1 MLVRC
6 SECSV
11 VGWMLVV
18 GLVAIAGYAEG
29 GTAQQEGKQLL
40 VACGLQ
46 EVSFER
52 HNNELSITYAFS
64 EQFSDKLALALVA
77 VGTQDII
84 GDYDKVC
91 IVARREGQHFLEFS
105 TSPSGLM
112 HFAERN
118 AGPEAMAEAGRLLQ
132 QAAAAAGAPQI
143 GQSDESADQT
153 PQTDSAP
160 LPTTNKPPS
169 LQPGFASEL
178 GQALVGAGLE
188 NVAVRLLDSGQVTI
202 EYENRTYRSDVDAL
216 STAARIA
223 SQHCSA
229 GTVLYLTAKRDNVPV
244 ITVTTKADKSQQL
257 PEPGAVPEGL
267 RETRPTALDG
277 SVADSSGLLNES
289 FGRFDLSF
297 RPALSYQIGNWR
309 RPVITDWFVLP
320 QLTTT
325 IAPGWRASLRG
336 RLQLD
341 DPDAQLERMLL
352 TRTGRVLDD
361 RVLWTGS
368 VGRFDTRLRGAFGE
382 AQLELGDG
390 RAGVRL
396 ARVGRDNWDLD
407 IPMWLG
413 YYEHEF
419 GNLGLT
425 VRATAGQ
432 FADYI
437 DPTGLVELDRRFGES
452 TLRMGLTIH
461 SPVREGIVRVTVPFG
476 PRRVDDPGPLRLRTS
491 DYLAL
496 SYFTDRGTPGT
507 EMLRG
512 DHDLRAFRGELTGPY
527 LNADS
532 RREANQRQVMP
543 EQSWNPG
550 PSHEGISGLIRIP
563 TADVIPD
570 GSYRVGASFIDSE
583 HTRGAHAGRS
593 DMIPTFVNV
602 GLLPGLEM
610 GFRLSIFPDVK
621 PIRFPNWH
629 YSTDRSIFAHYQL
642 WPQHGNLPAV
652 AIGAQDI
659 SFRDDAQVV
668 GCAEYIVVTQQL
680 GDLRLHLG
688 RGTKRLSGLF
698 GGAEYRLS
706 PSLAAIGEYDTD
718 WFNYGLR
725 AAPDQSWRVDLT
737 LTDSHAIGGAVSYL
751 GVFP

>member
-1 MLVRC
+1 MLVRR
-6 SECSV
+6 SEWRIV
-11 VGWMLVV
+11 AWMLAF
-18 GLVAIAGYAEG
+18 GLVAVAAYAQG
-29 GTAQQEGKQLL
+29 SGAKQDRARLL

-52 HNNELSITYAFS
+52 QNNELSITYAFS
-64 EQFSDKLALALVA
+64 EQFSDKLALALIA
-77 VGTQDII
+77 VGTQDLV
-84 GDYDKVC
+84 GGCDKVC
-91 IVARREGQHFLEFS
+91 VIARREGLRFLEFS
-105 TSPSGLM
+105 TDPSGLM

-118 AGPEAMAEAGRLLQ
+118 AGPKAMAEAGSLLQ
-132 QAAAAAGAPQI
+132 QAAAAGAPQT
-143 GQSDESADQT
+143 GQPGESGYQA
-153 PQTDSAP
+153 PQAGSAP
-160 LPTTNKPPS
+160 LPTANKPPS

-188 NVAVRLLDSGQVTI
+188 NVAVRLLDSGQIAV
-202 EYENRTYRSDVDAL
+202 EYENRTYRSDTEAL
-216 STAARIA
+216 STAAHIA
-223 SQHCSA
+223 SQYCPV
-229 GTVLYLTAKRDNVPV
+229 GTVLYLTAKRDDVPI
-244 ITVTTKADKSQQL
+244 ITVTTKAGDSQQL
-257 PEPGAVPEGL
+257 PEPDAVPSGL
-267 RETRPTALDG
+267 RETRPAAAD
-277 SVADSSGLLNES
+277 SAVADSTGLLNES

-297 RPALSYQIGNWR
+297 RPALGYQIGNWR
-309 RPVITDWFVLP
+309 RPIITDWFVLP

-325 IAPGWRASLRG
+325 VAPGWRASLRG
-336 RLQLD
+336 RLQVD
-341 DPDAQLERMLL
+341 NPDAGLNRMLL
-352 TRTGRVLDD
+352 TKTGRLMDG
-361 RVLWTGS
+361 RVLWTAS

-396 ARVGRDNWDLD
+396 AQLGRDDWDFD

-419 GNLGLT
+419 GDLGLT
-425 VRATAGQ
+425 LRATGGQ

-452 TLRMGLTIH
+452 TLRAGITVH
-461 SPVREGIVRVTVPFG
+461 SPVREGIVQVTVPFG
-476 PRRVDDPGPLRLRTS
+476 PRRVDDPRPLRLRAS

-496 SYFTDRGTPGT
+496 SYFTDSGTPGT

-527 LNADS
+527 LTAES
-532 RREANQRQVMP
+532 RRQAGQRRAISG
-543 EQSWNPG
+543 QSWIPG

-570 GSYRVGASFIDSE
+570 GSYRVGVSFIDSDY
-583 HTRGAHAGRS
+583 TRGAHSGRS

-602 GLLPGLEM
+602 GLLPGLEL
-610 GFRLSIFPDVK
+610 GFRLSIFPDVE
-621 PIRFPNWH
+621 PLRFPNWH
-629 YSTDRSIFAHYQL
+629 YSTDRSVFAHYQL
-642 WPQHGNLPAV
+642 WPQHGNVPAV

-659 SFRDDAQVV
+659 SFRDDAEVV
-668 GCAEYIVVTQQL
+668 GRAEYIVATQQL
-680 GDLRLHLG
+680 GDLRIHLG

-706 PSLAAIGEYDTD
+706 PTLAVIGEYDTD

-725 AAPDQSWRVDLT
+725 AAPDHSWRVDLT
-737 LTDSHAIGGAVSYL
+737 LTDSRAIGGAVSYL
-751 GVFP
+751 GIFP